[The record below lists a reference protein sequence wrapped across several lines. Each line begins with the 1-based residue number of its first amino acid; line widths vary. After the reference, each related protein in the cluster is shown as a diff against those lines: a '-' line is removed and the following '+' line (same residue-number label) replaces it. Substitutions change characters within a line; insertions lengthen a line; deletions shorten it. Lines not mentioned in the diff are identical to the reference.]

1 MIIEASVRDLKVKGR
16 KFRNE
21 GRSIGIIVR
30 NNGERLPISVKR
42 SDIETFLKRFG
53 DRSTVTLNVDGNSID
68 TSIVSIDKDVIFHYP
83 HNIEFKEV

>member
-21 GRSIGIIVR
+21 GRSIGLIVR
-30 NNGERLPISVKR
+30 NNGEGLPISVKR
-42 SDIETFLKRFG
+42 SDMETFLKRYG
-53 DRSTVTLNVDGNSID
+53 QHSNVTLKVDGNSIEA
-68 TSIVSIDKDVIFHYP
+68 SIVSIDRDVIFHYP